1 MAPTASALGPI
12 DPSSVPSIQEE
23 EKTAPWVVRKL
34 VGSMTGRIVLSSYES
49 LRAAGTSVVCL
60 SPWGDSSPLFLP
72 CIRFRDLAVHT
83 VIVVTG
89 GMAAIAA
96 PVMGPVSDV
105 VVSTFGSTIFVEIGL
120 KAGFEGATKLAND
133 LVFSKAI
140 NKIVP
145 IHSDRLETT
154 GVKVLLITLKF
165 KCTMEDAALGFYRGS
180 VHEDTSLFAAVK
192 DYLAVEKGW
201 FSPYLFASARR
212 PIIPRTMKP
221 DVVFCHGPFL
231 SGDYQIGETLLKE
244 SASVIALCSDP
255 SAEPTAT
262 KFGHRLKDLSI
273 PSISNM
279 FSRSRTPSPEPELA
293 AVPPPP
299 VPRRMVILVVGLKPH
314 RKLWTSSARPGE
326 SVINYVLLNG
336 CPSVVVPVKTGAPL
350 LAWDG
355 LTLEQLWEV
364 EMPSVEGEKSTS
376 GKFEGIVDVLFEYV
390 DLCVDWDRMVLGED
404 VHDVVLNEEEGT
416 LDAGEAAKKKALKD
430 ALSLLVAGAIKSKNS
445 KEAKKELDADR
456 SGIAMWRIP

>member
-1 MAPTASALGPI
+1 MFSAVLTAFFPVAL
-12 DPSSVPSIQEE
+12 
-23 EKTAPWVVRKL
+23 
-34 VGSMTGRIVLSSYES
+34 
-49 LRAAGTSVVCL
+49 
-60 SPWGDSSPLFLP
+60 
-72 CIRFRDLAVHT
+72 
-83 VIVVTG
+83 
-89 GMAAIAA
+89 
-96 PVMGPVSDV
+96 
-105 VVSTFGSTIFVEIGL
+105 
-120 KAGFEGATKLAND
+120 
-133 LVFSKAI
+133 
-140 NKIVP
+140 
-145 IHSDRLETT
+145 
-154 GVKVLLITLKF
+154 
-165 KCTMEDAALGFYRGS
+165 
-180 VHEDTSLFAAVK
+180 
-192 DYLAVEKGW
+192 
-201 FSPYLFASARR
+201 
-212 PIIPRTMKP
+212 
-221 DVVFCHGPFL
+221 
-231 SGDYQIGETLLKE
+231 GDYQIGETLLKE

-255 SAEPTAT
+255 SAEPTGAGTGDPTNLTPSEDNGTAT